1 MKTSEQ
7 IATML
12 EQYGVT
18 HFFFVPVILPE
29 TLKRMPERG
38 ITPVMTHGEK
48 AAAYMADGYARVS
61 GRVGV
66 VGAQAIGSSNLA
78 AGLRDPYMARV
89 PIVALS
95 GGPNATNRHRNL
107 YQDVDDRGAY
117 DTVTKWHADV
127 PDESRLP
134 DLLRQAF
141 REASTGC
148 SRPVH
153 LSLAGRTGNPGDT
166 AARGDGR
173 AEPRYGSAPSSRPLA
188 EPELVAQALDVL
200 ARAERPVILA
210 GNGVARSGAEQALL
224 ALARAAGAPVVSSL
238 NAISTVPHDDP
249 LYGGVVG
256 EYGADFANRI
266 LVEADAVLVVGS
278 SLGSMTTRS
287 WTLIRPDAAV
297 VQVDIHGEEIG
308 RTFEVAV
315 PLVGDARSVLVQ
327 LADAGGFKAP
337 AAWLDRASQLRAD
350 WLGEVGPGERSDA
363 TPIRPDRLI
372 VLATENAADDAIFVG
387 DTGHI
392 GAWSAR
398 HAKLR
403 AGQTMIRAA
412 GSLGWGLPA
421 AIGAQCAAP
430 GREVICLTGD
440 AGVYWHIAELETA
453 KRYGLDIIVVVNNN
467 SAMNQEATFW
477 DAGAADQ
484 VKNWVFEDVDFAAVA
499 RGFGCHGA
507 TVTDAAA
514 FPAALAAARR
524 SGLPAL
530 LDVRT
535 DVDVVAPVSH
545 GPALP

>member
-7 IATML
+7 IASML
-12 EQYGVT
+12 HDYGVT

-29 TLKRMPERG
+29 TLKRMPALG

-95 GGPNATNRHRNL
+95 GAPNSRNRYRNL
-107 YQDVDDRGAY
+107 YQDIDDRGAY
-117 DTVTKWHADV
+117 DTVTKWHAEV
-127 PDESRLP
+127 PDESRFP

-141 REASTGC
+141 RAATSGM

-153 LSLAGRTGNPGDT
+153 LALAGRTGNPGDT
-166 AARGDGR
+166 EAAGDGR
-173 AEPRYGSAPSSRPLA
+173 AEPRYGSGPSSRPQA
-188 EPELVAQALDVL
+188 EPVSVVQALDVL
-200 ARAERPVILA
+200 AGAQRPVILA
-210 GNGVARSGAEQALL
+210 GNGVARSGAEDALL
-224 ALARAAGAPVVSSL
+224 ALARDAGVPVVTSL
-238 NAISTVPHDDP
+238 NAIATIPHDDP
-249 LYGGVVG
+249 LHGGVVG

-266 LVEADAVLVVGS
+266 LLAADAVLVVGS

-287 WTLIRPDAAV
+287 WTLIGPDTAV

-308 RTFEVAV
+308 RTVEVAV
-315 PLVGDARSVLVQ
+315 PLEGDARSVLTQ
-327 LADAGGFKAP
+327 LAEAGGFKAP
-337 AAWLDRASQLRAD
+337 AAWLERAQQLKAE
-350 WLGEVGPGERSDA
+350 WLAEVRPGETSDA
-363 TPIRPDRLI
+363 TPIRPDRLL
-372 VLATENAADDAIFVG
+372 VLATEHAADDAIFVG

-392 GAWSAR
+392 GAWAAR

-421 AIGAQCAAP
+421 AVGAQCAAP

-453 KRYGLDIIVVVNNN
+453 KRYGLNIIVVINNN

-477 DAGAADQ
+477 DTGAADQ

-507 TVTDAAA
+507 TVTDPTE
-514 FPAALAAARR
+514 FPGALAAARA
-524 SGLPAL
+524 SGLPAV

-545 GPALP
+545 GPTLP